1 MPKGK
6 VIDVRPK
13 KRKPNHKLDEP
24 ISAVPERPKRNPDH
38 VSHST
43 TDRMRLF
50 KSKNRSHNEK
60 HFTLELPFTGQTQ
73 KRIVLISLAVIV
85 VAALSGLLLHQ
96 YASWR
101 WAQLVK
107 TPLNLPRIIADG
119 MKEDSLFWGSYR
131 PGLYFG
137 MKHRSPNPLIVGLI
151 WAVHDIQNPRFRHL
165 CDSNDGVLSY
175 NWLEHDA
182 RHFGTQQIVDLD
194 HIITVSFVKY
204 STGTTSG
211 DGWTFRVS
219 AIARNRTQAS
229 LPLSVIVYFY
239 YTGEK
244 SQYYFLPHTDGDVV
258 TGLKGSSVHLG
269 DHQISFHPANTSL
282 QVSSLIAH
290 IPREDAVMETMF
302 TGLGVRRD
310 TNMFSLTGRPRQV
323 DQETHPNA
331 WFHEVTVQPPTMSQK
346 FEASQIG
353 QTVIEVTFTQA
364 DSTEA
369 EITGDLFTK
378 RLNSLSSAFHQRF
391 AERFPVDLTKFTER
405 QANLSKVAVSNLL
418 GGIGYFYG
426 SSLIKSTY
434 TGPEPVPG
442 WPAALFTATP
452 SRPMFPRGFL
462 WDEGFHGLILARWDP
477 QLAMESVGHWLD
489 LMNGE
494 GWIPR
499 EQILGDEARSRVPS
513 QFVVQHN
520 TVANPPALVLVIEA
534 LIESLP
540 KFTSDEAVR
549 FRRWS
554 ALVLPRLHTWYQW
567 FNQTQA
573 GATPFTYRWRGR
585 DPKEI
590 HQLNPLTL
598 SSGLDDYPRASHP
611 SEAER
616 HLDLRCWMTLF
627 ARVVSRLAS
636 LVAQYM
642 QTESG
647 PLRFQKLGEA
657 RALAATYGRWADLLS
672 DQAMLDQLHWS
683 EASERY
689 ADYGLHTDAVRLQV
703 PERAGRQSNSASD
716 EELKPVR
723 VTDKPPKLQL
733 VTSSL
738 GYVSLFPLLLRS
750 IPPNSP
756 RLPQMLADLAKQ
768 ELWSDHGI
776 RSLSIASP
784 LYRKSNTQDDPPY
797 WRGAIWLNMNYLAVR
812 SLRHYASHS
821 RTPSDVASEANLL
834 AVRLAQNLARTV
846 LGELERTG
854 FLWEQY
860 DDITGRGQRAHPF
873 SGWTALISLLMAE

>member
-1 MPKGK
+1 MIYKTLGF
-6 VIDVRPK
+6 VIFV
-13 KRKPNHKLDEP
+13 
-24 ISAVPERPKRNPDH
+24 
-38 VSHST
+38 
-43 TDRMRLF
+43 
-50 KSKNRSHNEK
+50 
-60 HFTLELPFTGQTQ
+60 
-73 KRIVLISLAVIV
+73 
-85 VAALSGLLLHQ
+85 
-96 YASWR
+96 
-101 WAQLVK
+101 
-107 TPLNLPRIIADG
+107 TPT
-119 MKEDSLFWGSYR
+119 
-131 PGLYFG
+131 
-137 MKHRSPNPLIVGLI
+137 
-151 WAVHDIQNPRFRHL
+151 
-165 CDSNDGVLSY
+165 DGVLSY

-204 STGTTSG
+204 STGSTDA

-239 YTGEK
+239 YMGEK

-269 DHQISFHPANTSL
+269 DHRISFHPAKTAL
-282 QVSSLIAH
+282 QSWRRCLA
-290 IPREDAVMETMF
+290 
-302 TGLGVRRD
+302 GLGVRRD
-310 TNMFSLTGRPRQV
+310 TNMFSLTGRPREV
-323 DQETHPNA
+323 NQETHPNA
-331 WFHEVTVQPPTMSQK
+331 WFHEVAVQPPTMSQK

-364 DSTEA
+364 DSIEA

-540 KFTSDEAVR
+540 KFTSDETVR
-549 FRRWS
+549 FRSWS
-554 ALVLPRLHTWYQW
+554 TLVLPRLHTWYQW

-598 SSGLDDYPRASHP
+598 SS
-611 SEAER
+611 
-616 HLDLRCWMTLF
+616 
-627 ARVVSRLAS
+627 
-636 LVAQYM
+636 
-642 QTESG
+642 
-647 PLRFQKLGEA
+647 
-657 RALAATYGRWADLLS
+657 ATYGRWADLLS
-672 DQAMLDQLHWS
+672 DQATLDRLHWS

-703 PERAGRQSNSASD
+703 PERAGRQPNSASD
-716 EELKPVR
+716 EEPKPV
-723 VTDKPPKLQL
+723 L
-733 VTSSL
+733 TSSL

-812 SLRHYASHS
+812 SLRHYASHP
-821 RTPSDVASEANLL
+821 RTPSDVASEANIL

-873 SGWTALISLLMAE
+873 SGWTALISLLMTE